1 MAQILDLSSL
11 GSMEKVAETYT
22 DNSFE
27 DIEAGGYVCKICN
40 AILVNTEEK
49 KNIRLELD
57 IEEGPHKGYFTRL
70 EERAGFWG
78 LTGYMSFKDSQL
90 KKFTKLCT
98 AFNISNPGFSFD
110 PFRGGGADVDT
121 LIGKQIGAVI
131 RKEEYMSNKGE
142 IRQKCAVLNITEVE
156 KIRSGVITPPPLKKL
171 SESDQSGNS
180 MDDFAKPPEGEAKKV
195 PFA

>member
-1 MAQILDLSSL
+1 MSQILDLSKL

-22 DNSFE
+22 DSYE
-27 DIEAGGYVCKICN
+27 SVEAGGYVCKICN
-40 AILVNTEEK
+40 AILTNTEEK

-57 IEEGPHKGYFTRL
+57 IEEGPYKGYFTRL

-121 LIGKQIGAVI
+121 LIGKNIGIVI
-131 RKEEYMSNKGE
+131 GKEEYKSKTGE
-142 IRQKCAVLNITEVE
+142 IREKDVVANITEIS
-156 KIRSGVITPPPLKKL
+156 KIKENGFTVPKLKKYKEPED
-171 SESDQSGNS
+171 SGSDNS
-180 MDDFAKPPEGEAKKV
+180 DFSVAPDGDEAERL
-195 PFA
+195 FS